1 MHALFGMSL
10 GNQWKVFSNSDKLSS
25 DHSNVFT
32 QDMTHVML
40 HLSDDQKILPNAD
53 YDALSFPMAGAAVP
67 TVATLVTLAPVSS
80 DATNCQ
86 FSIAL

>member
-1 MHALFGMSL
+1 MSDTAHSMH
-10 GNQWKVFSNSDKLSS
+10 
-25 DHSNVFT
+25 DHSNIFSR
-32 QDMTHVML
+32 DMTHVML
-40 HLSDDQKILPNAD
+40 HLRDDQNILPNAD
-53 YDALSFPMAGAAVP
+53 YDALNFPMAGAAVP